1 MVFEYRTDYSRGY
14 VVEYLDSN
22 TTKRCDEF
30 ILLPAENLW
39 DEGLRGFIYLLAML
53 YLFLGVAIASDI
65 FLNSIEVMT
74 TKKRSIVK

>member
-39 DEGLRGFIYLLAML
+39 DEGVRGFLYLLAK
-53 YLFLGVAIASDI
+53 D
-65 FLNSIEVMT
+65 E
-74 TKKRSIVK
+74 